1 MADLYLSL
9 RLENNAETYNNGNFI
24 YCKKDGIYYAYLYSI
39 FRFFIK
45 KFN

>member
-9 RLENNAETYNNGNFI
+9 RLENNAETYNNGNF
-24 YCKKDGIYYAYLYSI
+24 YCKKDGIYYVYLYNI

-45 KFN
+45 KI